1 MSRLCSTEMAEQVL
15 AALAH
20 VRQQS
25 WRHSPSHARLDVSQ
39 PEDVWRA
46 CLEYLCGDNTDEAA
60 IERIGL
66 PNLLEIQQT
75 ARMYLLRHPKPD
87 LPQCRLE
94 YEVTVDGQRSDLTF
108 VFHVYQR
115 AECVQ
120 VLLYDVLVQ

>member
-15 AALAH
+15 AAIAH

-25 WRHSPSHARLDVSQ
+25 WRHSLSQAWLEVSQ

-66 PNLLEIQQT
+66 PNILEIQQT
-75 ARMYLLRHPKPD
+75 ARMYLLRYQRPD
-87 LPQCRLE
+87 LPQYRLE

-115 AECVQ
+115 AGCVQ

>member
-15 AALAH
+15 AAIAH

-25 WRHSPSHARLDVSQ
+25 WRHSPTQAWLEVSQ

-46 CLEYLCGDNTDEAA
+46 CLEYLCGDNTDETE

-75 ARMYLLRHPKPD
+75 ARMYLLRHQKPD

-115 AECVQ
+115 AGCVQ

>member
-15 AALAH
+15 AAIAH

-25 WRHSPSHARLDVSQ
+25 WRHSLSQAWLDVSQ

-46 CLEYLCGDNTDEAA
+46 CLEYLCGDNIDETA

-66 PNLLEIQQT
+66 PNILEIQQT
-75 ARMYLLRHPKPD
+75 ARMYLLRYQRPD
-87 LPQCRLE
+87 LPQYRLE
-94 YEVTVDGQRSDLTF
+94 YEVMVDGQRSDLTF

>member
-1 MSRLCSTEMAEQVL
+1 MSRLCSTKMAEQVL
-15 AALAH
+15 AAIAH

-25 WRHSPSHARLDVSQ
+25 WRHLPSQTWLDVSQ

-46 CLEYLCGDNTDEAA
+46 CLEYLCGDNIDEAA

-115 AECVQ
+115 AGCVQ

>member
-15 AALAH
+15 AAIAH

-25 WRHSPSHARLDVSQ
+25 WRHSLSQAWLDVSQ

-46 CLEYLCGDNTDEAA
+46 CLEYLCGYNIDETA

-66 PNLLEIQQT
+66 PNILEIQQT
-75 ARMYLLRHPKPD
+75 ARMYLLRYQRPD
-87 LPQCRLE
+87 LPQYRLE

-115 AECVQ
+115 AGCVQ

>member
-25 WRHSPSHARLDVSQ
+25 WRHSPSHAWLEVSQ

-46 CLEYLCGDNTDEAA
+46 CLEYLCGDNIDETA

-66 PNLLEIQQT
+66 PNILEIQQT
-75 ARMYLLRHPKPD
+75 ARMYLLRYQRPD
-87 LPQCRLE
+87 LPQYRLE

-115 AECVQ
+115 AGCVQ

>member
-1 MSRLCSTEMAEQVL
+1 MSILCSTEMAEQVL
-15 AALAH
+15 AAIAH

-25 WRHSPSHARLDVSQ
+25 WRHSPAQTWLDVSQ

-46 CLEYLCGDNTDEAA
+46 CLEYLCGDNIDEAA

-115 AECVQ
+115 AESAQ

>member
-25 WRHSPSHARLDVSQ
+25 WRHSPTQAWLEVSQ

-46 CLEYLCGDNTDEAA
+46 CLEYLCGDNIDEAA

-120 VLLYDVLVQ
+120 VLLNDVLVQ

>member
-1 MSRLCSTEMAEQVL
+1 MSILCSTEMAEQVL
-15 AALAH
+15 AAIAH

-25 WRHSPSHARLDVSQ
+25 WRHSPSRAWLEVSQ

-46 CLEYLCGDNTDEAA
+46 CLEYLCGDNIDEAA
-60 IERIGL
+60 IERLEI
-66 PNLLEIQQT
+66 PNVLEIQQT

>member
-15 AALAH
+15 AAIAH

-25 WRHSPSHARLDVSQ
+25 WRHAPSRAWLEVSQ
-39 PEDVWRA
+39 PEVVWRA
-46 CLEYLCGDNTDEAA
+46 CLEYLCGDNIDEAA

-115 AECVQ
+115 AGCVQ
-120 VLLYDVLVQ
+120 LLLYDVLVQ

>member
-25 WRHSPSHARLDVSQ
+25 WHHSPTQAWLEVSQ

-75 ARMYLLRHPKPD
+75 ARMYLLRHPKSD

-94 YEVTVDGQRSDLTF
+94 YEVMVDGQRSDLTF

-115 AECVQ
+115 AGCVQ